1 MFKAKYLKFSHLF
14 FVTNLG
20 GTSIFDMRDYVQSNR
35 LRSDRVFKTSSD
47 STDSKEVSNKLA
59 HQR

>member
-1 MFKAKYLKFSHLF
+1 MHDSFGVL
-14 FVTNLG
+14 
-20 GTSIFDMRDYVQSNR
+20 FDMRDYVQSNR

-47 STDSKEVSNKLA
+47 SIDSKEVSNKLA